1 MPRESVKME
10 LSNIKSRRKME
21 ETNMK
26 NKNWKRLMALALS
39 TVMLIPAPQALAA
52 AEGDVALSAQE
63 RNSLIYAQELQ
74 AEEEGEEGEKTY
86 GDFVYQVVENY
97 DEETGISVDEIY
109 ITGYNGSGGN
119 VTIPAQIE
127 GKDVEVISSGAFS
140 DCGSITG
147 VTIPNG
153 VRTIMA
159 SVFYG
164 CSNLAKITIPDSVAS
179 IGKQAFEGTKWLE
192 NKKAENPLVIAGKI
206 VIEGRGCSGNVVIP
220 DGVTLISDFAF
231 AGNGNMTGIT
241 FPASMKTIGQQA
253 FDYCIGLTSI
263 TISEGVSSIGRG
275 AFMRCR
281 GLENITIPGNI
292 IELGPWAFSGCTNL
306 NSVKI
311 MENVK
316 KIRQN
321 AFSSCHSLESIAI
334 PDSVTSIGEDAIP
347 NDGDVTIYGK
357 AGSYAETYAAE
368 NGIAFSTG
376 EMPVPKEKIV
386 ISDGDVSLDRTSYY
400 VFESTKQPKVTV
412 ECQGKALTQDVDYT
426 IMFSNN
432 YEVGTATVTV
442 TGMGD
447 YKGTV
452 EKTFAINP
460 APEGFDIRDHFAYD
474 NGVALISY
482 SGNAKDVVIP
492 EGVQIIVQGSIGNDV
507 TSVTFPASI
516 KRLYN
521 YVGIYGYF
529 LGAGDLEEVKVDAG
543 SQTFMAKDGVLY
555 SKDGTML
562 YYYPI
567 KKSGVL
573 NIPAEVSYISAYDIS
588 GRSGMT
594 GVTVDSSN
602 PNFTA
607 ENGILYNKDKTS
619 LIACVPEPSG
629 TLAVPG
635 NVKDIANG
643 ALANCNKLT
652 NITIPQG
659 VTSIGNSVFKNCG
672 NLESV
677 AIPDSVT
684 DIGLYAF
691 MGCKKLTIYGKE
703 GSYAQTFAKENNI
716 KFSTGKPGDAVNPPE
731 KAAQV
736 LNVTKAYNKAYGNKA
751 FKLNAKCAKGDG
763 KLAYASSNP
772 GVVAVDGSGTAKITG
787 TGVATVTVTAAET
800 ANYKKATASILVKVS
815 PAKMSI
821 KSLKA
826 VKGRKLTVSWKK
838 DARATGYEIQYGTDK
853 KFKNKKATKTI
864 AVKKNRTTSTVL
876 KKLTKGKKYYVR
888 IRAYKSDK
896 VNGKTQ
902 KLYGAWSSQK
912 RSGKIKK

>member
-1 MPRESVKME
+1 
-10 LSNIKSRRKME
+10 
-21 ETNMK
+21 MK
-26 NKNWKRLMALALS
+26 NRNWKRLMALALS
-39 TVMLIPAPQALAA
+39 AVMLIAAPQALAV

-63 RNSLIYAQELQ
+63 RNSLIYAQEVQ
-74 AEEEGEEGEKTY
+74 AEEEEGEGEEEKTY
-86 GDFVYQVVENY
+86 GDFVYQVVEDY
-97 DEETGISVDEIY
+97 DEETGSTYDIY

-127 GKDVEVISSGAFS
+127 GKDVAAISSGAFS
-140 DCGSITG
+140 NCGNITG

-153 VRTIMA
+153 VRAIMGSA
-159 SVFYG
+159 FHG
-164 CSNLAKITIPDSVAS
+164 CSNLAEITIPDSVAS
-179 IGKQAFEGTKWLE
+179 IGEQAFEGTKWLE

-206 VIEGRGCSGNVVIP
+206 VIEGEGCSGNVVIP
-220 DGVTLISDFAF
+220 DGVTLISDSAF
-231 AGNGNMTGIT
+231 AGNKNIT
-241 FPASMKTIGQQA
+241 AIMIPASVTVIEAQA

-263 TISEGVSSIGRG
+263 TISEGVASIGKG
-275 AFMRCR
+275 AFMRCS
-281 GLENITIPGNI
+281 GLENITIPGSI
-292 IELGPWAFSGCTNL
+292 IELGSGAFSACANL

-321 AFSSCHSLESIAI
+321 AFSGCYSLESIAI
-334 PDSVTSIGEDAIP
+334 PASVTAIGEGAIP
-347 NDGDVTIYGK
+347 DSEKVTIYGK
-357 AGSYAETYAAE
+357 AGSYAETYATE

-376 EMPVPKEKIV
+376 EMPIPKEKIV

-400 VFESTKQPKVTV
+400 VFESTKRPQVTV

-426 IMFSNN
+426 VWVFNN
-432 YEVGTATVTV
+432 YEVGTATVMV

-452 EKTFAINP
+452 EKKFAINP
-460 APEGFDIRDHFAYD
+460 APEGFNIGESAYD
-474 NGVALISY
+474 SGGVALFSY
-482 SGNAKDVVIP
+482 NGNAKDVVIP
-492 EGVQIIVQGSIGNDV
+492 EGVQIIVQGSIGNNV
-507 TSVTFPASI
+507 TSVTIPASVR
-516 KRLYN
+516 RLYN

-543 SQTFMAKDGVLY
+543 SQTFMAKDGILY
-555 SKDGTML
+555 SKDGTIL

-567 KKSGVL
+567 KKSGIL
-573 NIPAEVSYISAYDIS
+573 NIPAEVSDISAYDIS
-588 GRSGMT
+588 ERSGMT

-652 NITIPQG
+652 NVTIPQG
-659 VTSIGNSVFKNCG
+659 VTLIGNSAFFNCG

-677 AIPDSVT
+677 TIPDSVT
-684 DIGLYAF
+684 SIGISAF
-691 MGCKKLTIYGKE
+691 MRCEKLTIYGKE
-703 GSYAQTFAKENNI
+703 GSYAQTFARENNI

-736 LNVTKAYNKAYGNKA
+736 LNVTKTYDKAYGNKA

-772 GVVAVDGSGTAKITG
+772 GVVTVDNSGTAKITG

-815 PAKMSI
+815 PAKMSL

-826 VKGRKLTVSWKK
+826 AKGRKLIVSWKK

-864 AVKKNRTTSTVL
+864 TVKKNKTTSTVL

-888 IRAYKSDK
+888 LRAYKSDK